1 MDTKWFF
8 PKIGVLT
15 RENWSQT
22 LAGGNEF
29 ETGNG
34 TLRVVNASE
43 IDGRMFLDGE
53 RVSARAGGTID
64 AIDPA
69 TAEVFATVA
78 LGDKADVD
86 AAVASAQAAMGSWAG
101 LAPVRRVRLL
111 NRLAALLREHSRE
124 LAELESLDVGKPL
137 RQAEDD
143 VAAAAAYFEYFAGV
157 ADKVFGSSI
166 PLGQGYVD
174 FTLREPLGVSAQIV
188 PWNYPLRLASRGIA
202 PALACGNAVVAKP
215 AAEAGLS
222 IIRLAELAVEAGLP
236 PGVFNVVTG
245 GRETGA
251 ALASHAGINH
261 ITFTGSVPTGIA
273 IMKAAADNVVPVTL
287 ELGGKSP
294 NIVFADADLERAAAS
309 AATTLMQNSAQTCT
323 APTRLLLEAPAHD
336 RFVEL
341 LATRIGTIRLGR
353 GLDNPD
359 MGPVVSERQM
369 QRVLGFIA
377 AGLKDGA
384 RAVAGGRRA
393 DGAGRNRGFFIEPT
407 LLDQVAPGTELG
419 QEEIFG
425 PVLTVTT
432 FGSVDEAIA
441 VANGTPYGLVTGVWT
456 RDLSRA
462 LTVAM
467 AVKSGQVRV
476 NSYSVEGSIGLPF
489 GGYKRS
495 GFGREQ
501 GVEAL
506 ANYTQVK
513 NVMINFG

>member
-1 MDTKWFF
+1 MKT
-8 PKIGVLT
+8 T
-15 RENWSQT
+15 
-22 LAGGNEF
+22 A
-29 ETGNG
+29 
-34 TLRVVNASE
+34 A
-43 IDGRMFLDGE
+43 DGRMFINGE
-53 RVSARAGGTID
+53 RAWARSGATFD

-69 TAEVFATVA
+69 TAEVFASVA
-78 LGDKADVD
+78 WGDQGDVD
-86 AAVASAQAAMGSWAG
+86 SAVEAARAAFESGWAG
-101 LAPVRRVRLL
+101 LPPARRVRIL
-111 NRLAALLREHSRE
+111 NRLAGLLRGRSRE

-143 VAAAAAYFEYFAGV
+143 VAAAAGYFEFFAGV

-166 PLGQGYVD
+166 PLGAGFVD
-174 FTLREPLGVSAQIV
+174 FTLREPLGISAQIV

-202 PALACGNAVVAKP
+202 PALACANTVVAKP

-222 IIRLAELAVEAGLP
+222 VITLAELAIEAGLP
-236 PGVFNVVTG
+236 AGVLNVVTG

-251 ALASHAGINH
+251 ALASHPGINH

-287 ELGGKSP
+287 ELGGKSA
-294 NIVFADADLERAAAS
+294 NIVFADADIERAAAS

-323 APTRLLLEAPAHD
+323 APTRLLLEESAHD
-336 RFVEL
+336 RFVEVL
-341 LATRIGTIRLGR
+341 RSRIKKIRLGR

-369 QRVLGFIA
+369 QRVLGYIESGA
-377 AGLKDGA
+377 ADGA
-384 RAVAGGRRA
+384 TALTGGRRA
-393 DGAGRNRGFFIEPT
+393 DTPELAAGYFIEPT
-407 LLDQVAPGTELG
+407 LLDRVAPGTVLE

-432 FGSVDEAIA
+432 FRSIDDAIA

-456 RDLSRA
+456 RDLSKA
-462 LTVAM
+462 LTVAT
-467 AVKSGQVRV
+467 AVKSGQVRI

-506 ANYTQVK
+506 ANYTQLK
-513 NVMINFG
+513 NVMINFS

>member
-1 MDTKWFF
+1 MF
-8 PKIGVLT
+8 
-15 RENWSQT
+15 
-22 LAGGNEF
+22 
-29 ETGNG
+29 
-34 TLRVVNASE
+34 VN
-43 IDGRMFLDGE
+43 GE
-53 RVSARAGGTID
+53 RSWASSGSTFEAV
-64 AIDPA
+64 DPA
-69 TAEVFATVA
+69 TGEVFTAVA
-78 LGDKADVD
+78 RADQRDVE
-86 AAVASAQAAMGSWAG
+86 AAVAAARRAIDAG
-101 LAPVRRVRLL
+101 WSGLPPIRRVRIL
-111 NRLAALLREHSRE
+111 NRLAALLRERQAE

-143 VAAAAAYFEYFAGV
+143 VAAAAGYFEFFAGV

-166 PLGQGYVD
+166 PLGQGFVD

-202 PALACGNAVVAKP
+202 PALACANTVVVKP

-222 IIRLAELAVEAGLP
+222 IVRLAELAIDAGLP

-245 GRETGA
+245 GRDTGA
-251 ALASHAGINH
+251 ALTAHPGINH

-323 APTRLLLEAPAHD
+323 APTRLLVEAPVHGQFAQM
-336 RFVEL
+336 
-341 LATRIGTIRLGR
+341 LARRIGSIRLGR

-359 MGPVVSERQM
+359 MGPVVSERQL
-369 QRVLGFIA
+369 QRVLGFLDD
-377 AGLKDGA
+377 GVRDGA
-384 RAVAGGRRA
+384 RALVGGKRASAPPLAAGY
-393 DGAGRNRGFFIEPT
+393 FVEPT
-407 LLDQVAPGTELG
+407 LLDNVDPASRLG

-425 PVLTVTT
+425 PVLTLST
-432 FGSVDEAIA
+432 FTSVDDAIEL
-441 VANGTPYGLVTGVWT
+441 ANGTPYGLVTGIWT

-462 LTVAM
+462 MAVAT
-467 AVKSGQVRV
+467 AVKSGQVRI
-476 NSYSVEGSIGLPF
+476 NGYSAEGSIGLPF

-506 ANYTQVK
+506 ANYTQIK
-513 NVMINFG
+513 NVMITIA

>member
-1 MDTKWFF
+1 
-8 PKIGVLT
+8 
-15 RENWSQT
+15 
-22 LAGGNEF
+22 
-29 ETGNG
+29 
-34 TLRVVNASE
+34 
-43 IDGRMFLDGE
+43 MFINGE
-53 RVSARAGGTID
+53 RAWARSGATFD

-69 TAEVFATVA
+69 TAEAFATVA
-78 LGDKADVD
+78 HGDEGDVD
-86 AAVASAQAAMGSWAG
+86 RAVAAARAAFEGGWAG
-101 LAPVRRVRLL
+101 LPPVRRVRIL
-111 NRLAALLREHSRE
+111 NRLAMLLRERSRE

-137 RQAEDD
+137 RQAEED
-143 VAAAAAYFEYFAGV
+143 VAAAAGYFEFFAGV

-166 PLGQGYVD
+166 PLGKGFVD
-174 FTLREPLGVSAQIV
+174 FTLREPLGISAQIV
-188 PWNYPLRLASRGIA
+188 PWNYPLRLASRGTA

-222 IIRLAELAVEAGLP
+222 VIRLAELAIEAGLP

-251 ALASHAGINH
+251 ALASHPGINH

-294 NIVFADADLERAAAS
+294 NIVFADADLERAAVS
-309 AATTLMQNSAQTCT
+309 AATTLMQNAAQTCT
-323 APTRLLLEAPAHD
+323 APTRLLLEDSAHD

-341 LATRIGTIRLGR
+341 LARRIGTIRLGR

-369 QRVLGFIA
+369 QRVLGYIA
-377 AGLKDGA
+377 AGTKDGA
-384 RAVAGGRRA
+384 TALTGGRRSAHA
-393 DGAGRNRGFFIEPT
+393 DLARGYFIEPT
-407 LLDQVAPGTELG
+407 LLDRVMPGTALE

-432 FGSVDEAIA
+432 FGSIDEAIA
-441 VANGTPYGLVTGVWT
+441 MANGTPYGLVTGIWT
-456 RDLSRA
+456 RDLGKA
-462 LTVAM
+462 LTLAT
-467 AVKSGQVRV
+467 AIKSGQVRV
-476 NSYSVEGSIGLPF
+476 NAYSVEGSIGLPF

-506 ANYTQVK
+506 ANYTQIK

>member
-1 MDTKWFF
+1 
-8 PKIGVLT
+8 VELT
-15 RENWSQT
+15 
-22 LAGGNEF
+22 A
-29 ETGNG
+29 
-34 TLRVVNASE
+34 
-43 IDGRMFLDGE
+43 IDGRMYVNGQRCWASSGSTF
-53 RVSARAGGTID
+53 D

-69 TAEVFATVA
+69 TAQVFTAVA
-78 LGDKADVD
+78 LAGPGDVGG
-86 AAVASAQAAMGSWAG
+86 AVEAAQAAIGAGWAG
-101 LAPVRRVRLL
+101 LPPVRRVRLL
-111 NRLAALLREHSRE
+111 NRLASLLRERRAE
-124 LAELESLDVGKPL
+124 FAELESLDVGKPL

-143 VAAAAAYFEYFAGV
+143 VAAAAGYFEFFAGV

-166 PLGQGYVD
+166 PLGKGFVD

-202 PALACGNAVVAKP
+202 PALACGNTVVAKP

-222 IIRLAELAVEAGLP
+222 VVRLAELATEAGLP
-236 PGVFNVVTG
+236 PGVLNVVTG

-251 ALASHAGINH
+251 ALSAHPGINH
-261 ITFTGSVPTGIA
+261 ITFTGSVKTGIA
-273 IMKAAADNVVPVTL
+273 IMKAAADNVVPITL

-323 APTRLLLEAPAHD
+323 APTRLLLESAAHD

-341 LATRIGTIRLGR
+341 LTQRIRSIRLGR

-369 QRVLGFIA
+369 HRVLGFLES
-377 AGLKDGA
+377 GVKDGA
-384 RAVAGGRRA
+384 SALTGGGRSTRPELA
-393 DGAGRNRGFFIEPT
+393 RGYFIEPT
-407 LLDQVAPGTELG
+407 LLDRVPRGTALE

-425 PVLTVTT
+425 PVLTVTS
-432 FGSVDEAIA
+432 FDSVDEAIA
-441 VANGTPYGLVTGVWT
+441 IGNGTPYGLVTGIWT
-456 RDLSRA
+456 KDLDKA
-462 LTVAM
+462 LTVAT
-467 AVKSGQVRV
+467 AIKSGQVRV
-476 NSYSVEGSIGLPF
+476 NAYSVEGSIGLPF
-489 GGYKRS
+489 GGYRRS

-506 ANYTQVK
+506 ASYTQVK

>member
-1 MDTKWFF
+1 MF
-8 PKIGVLT
+8 V
-15 RENWSQT
+15 
-22 LAGGNEF
+22 AGQRSWATSGASF
-29 ETGNG
+29 E
-34 TLRVVNASE
+34 
-43 IDGRMFLDGE
+43 
-53 RVSARAGGTID
+53 

-69 TAEVFATVA
+69 TGEGFTRVA
-78 LGDKADVD
+78 LGDKTDID
-86 AAVASAQAAMGSWAG
+86 AAIAAARAAFEGGWAG
-101 LAPVRRVRLL
+101 LSPVRRVRIL
-111 NRLAALLREHSRE
+111 NQLAGSLRERR
-124 LAELESLDVGKPL
+124 AEFAALESLDVGKPL

-143 VAAAAAYFEYFAGV
+143 VSAAAGYFEFFAGV

-166 PLGQGYVD
+166 PLGKGFVD

-188 PWNYPLRLASRGIA
+188 PWNYPLRLASRGLA
-202 PALACGNAVVAKP
+202 PALACGNTVVAKP

-222 IIRLAELAVEAGLP
+222 IVRLAELAAEAGCP

-251 ALASHAGINH
+251 ALASHPGINH

-393 DGAGRNRGFFIEPT
+393 DGAGLNRGFFVEPT

>member
-1 MDTKWFF
+1 
-8 PKIGVLT
+8 V
-15 RENWSQT
+15 QT
-22 LAGGNEF
+22 IA
-29 ETGNG
+29 
-34 TLRVVNASE
+34 
-43 IDGRMFLDGE
+43 IDGRMYLYGQRLWASSGSTF
-53 RVSARAGGTID
+53 D

-69 TAEVFATVA
+69 TGQVFTAIA
-78 LGDKADVD
+78 LADRSDVD
-86 AAVASAQAAMGSWAG
+86 AAVTAARRAVEAG
-101 LAPVRRVRLL
+101 WGGLPPVRRVRIL
-111 NRLAALLREHSRE
+111 NRVAALLRERR
-124 LAELESLDVGKPL
+124 AEFAQLESLDVGKPL

-143 VAAAAAYFEYFAGV
+143 VAAAAGYFEFFAGV

-166 PLGQGYVD
+166 PLGTGFLD

-222 IIRLAELAVEAGLP
+222 IVRLAELATEAGLP

-251 ALASHAGINH
+251 ALAAHAGINH

-287 ELGGKSP
+287 ELGGKSA

-323 APTRLLLEAPAHD
+323 APTRLLLETSAHD
-336 RFVEL
+336 RFVDL
-341 LATRIGTIRLGR
+341 LAQRIRSIRLGR

-369 QRVLGFIA
+369 QRVLGFLE
-377 AGLKDGA
+377 GGVKDGA
-384 RAVAGGRRA
+384 TAVTGGGRSRA
-393 DGAGRNRGFFIEPT
+393 PELANGYFIEPT
-407 LLDQVAPGTELG
+407 LLDRVPRGSKLE

-425 PVLTVTT
+425 PVLTVTG
-432 FGSVDEAIA
+432 FDAVDDAIA
-441 VANGTPYGLVTGVWT
+441 IANGTPYGLVTGIWT
-456 RDLSRA
+456 KDLSKA
-462 LTVAM
+462 LTVAT

-476 NSYSVEGSIGLPF
+476 NAYSVEGSIGLPF

-506 ANYTQVK
+506 ANYTQIK

>member
-1 MDTKWFF
+1 VKTSA
-8 PKIGVLT
+8 V
-15 RENWSQT
+15 
-22 LAGGNEF
+22 
-29 ETGNG
+29 
-34 TLRVVNASE
+34 
-43 IDGRMFLDGE
+43 DGRMFINGE
-53 RVSARAGGTID
+53 RAWARSGATFA

-69 TAEVFATVA
+69 TAEAFATVA
-78 LGDKADVD
+78 HGDKGDVD
-86 AAVASAQAAMGSWAG
+86 SAVKAARAAFEGGWAG
-101 LAPVRRVRLL
+101 LPPARRVRIL
-111 NRLAALLREHSRE
+111 NRLASLLRERSHE
-124 LAELESLDVGKPL
+124 FAELESLDVGKPL

-143 VAAAAAYFEYFAGV
+143 VAAAAGYFEFYAGV

-166 PLGQGYVD
+166 PLGAGFVD
-174 FTLREPLGVSAQIV
+174 FTLREPLGISAQIV

-202 PALACGNAVVAKP
+202 PALACGNTVVAKP

-222 IIRLAELAVEAGLP
+222 VIKLAELAIEAGLP
-236 PGVFNVVTG
+236 TGVFNVVMG

-251 ALASHAGINH
+251 ALASHPGINH

-287 ELGGKSP
+287 ELGGKSA

-323 APTRLLLEAPAHD
+323 APTRLLLEESAHD
-336 RFVEL
+336 RFVEVL
-341 LATRIGTIRLGR
+341 STRIKKIRLGR

-369 QRVLGFIA
+369 QRVLGYID
-377 AGLKDGA
+377 AGAGDGA
-384 RAVAGGRRA
+384 TALTGGRRA
-393 DGAGRNRGFFIEPT
+393 DSPELAAGYFIEPT
-407 LLDQVAPGTELG
+407 LLDRVARGTVLE

-432 FGSVDEAIA
+432 FRSIDEAIA
-441 VANGTPYGLVTGVWT
+441 IANGTPYGLVTGVWT
-456 RDLSRA
+456 RDLSKA
-462 LTVAM
+462 LTVAT
-467 AVKSGQVRV
+467 AVKSGQVRI

-506 ANYTQVK
+506 ANYTQLK

>member
-1 MDTKWFF
+1 
-8 PKIGVLT
+8 V
-15 RENWSQT
+15 QT
-22 LAGGNEF
+22 A
-29 ETGNG
+29 
-34 TLRVVNASE
+34 A
-43 IDGRMFLDGE
+43 IDGRMFVNGQRTWASSGSTFE
-53 RVSARAGGTID
+53 

-69 TAEVFATVA
+69 TGQVFTAVA
-78 LGDKADVD
+78 LADSRDID
-86 AAVASAQAAMGSWAG
+86 AAVAAARSAVDAGWAG
-101 LAPVRRVRLL
+101 LPTVRRVRIL
-111 NRLAALLREHSRE
+111 NRLAALLREQRVD
-124 LAELESLDVGKPL
+124 LAQLESLDVGKPL

-143 VAAAAAYFEYFAGV
+143 VAAAAAYFEFFAGV

-166 PLGQGYVD
+166 PLGKGFVD
-174 FTLREPLGVSAQIV
+174 FTLREPLGVAAQIV

-222 IIRLAELAVEAGLP
+222 IVRLAELATEAGLP
-236 PGVFNVVTG
+236 PGVLNVVTG

-251 ALASHAGINH
+251 ALAAHPGINH

-273 IMKAAADNVVPVTL
+273 IMQVAADNVVPVTL

-294 NIVFADADLERAAAS
+294 NIVFADADLDRAAAS
-309 AATTLMQNSAQTCT
+309 SATTLMQNSAQTCT
-323 APTRLLLEAPAHD
+323 APTRLLLERAAHD

-341 LATRIGTIRLGR
+341 LVRRIRSIRLGR

-369 QRVLGFIA
+369 RRVLGFLE
-377 AGLKDGA
+377 GGVKDGA
-384 RAVAGGRRA
+384 TAVTGGGRSKA
-393 DGAGRNRGFFIEPT
+393 PELARGYFIEPT
-407 LLDQVAPGTELG
+407 LLDGVPRGSLLE

-425 PVLTVTT
+425 PVLTVTS
-432 FGSVDEAIA
+432 FDSVDEAIA
-441 VANGTPYGLVTGVWT
+441 IANGTPYGLVTGIWT
-456 RDLSRA
+456 KDLGRA
-462 LTVAM
+462 LAVAT

-476 NSYSVEGSIGLPF
+476 NAYSVEGSIGLPF
-489 GGYKRS
+489 GGYRRS

-506 ANYTQVK
+506 ANYTQTK

>member
-1 MDTKWFF
+1 
-8 PKIGVLT
+8 V
-15 RENWSQT
+15 T
-22 LAGGNEF
+22 LPP
-29 ETGNG
+29 
-34 TLRVVNASE
+34 
-43 IDGRMFLDGE
+43 IDGRMLIHGQ
-53 RVSARAGGTID
+53 RVWSRSGATFE

-69 TAEVFATVA
+69 TAEAFTSVA
-78 LGDKADVD
+78 VAAKADVD
-86 AAVASAQAAMGSWAG
+86 DAIAAARAAFDGGWPG
-101 LAPVRRVRLL
+101 LPPVRRARTL
-111 NRLAALLREHSRE
+111 NRLAALLREHRDE
-124 LAELESLDVGKPL
+124 LAQLESLDVGKPL

-143 VAAAAAYFEYFAGV
+143 VAAAAAYFEFFAGV

-166 PLGQGYVD
+166 PLGKGHVD
-174 FTLREPLGVSAQIV
+174 FTLREPLGISAQVV

-202 PALACGNAVVAKP
+202 PALACGNTVVAKP

-222 IIRLAELAVEAGLP
+222 IIRLAELALEAGLP
-236 PGVFNVVTG
+236 AGAFSAVTG

-251 ALASHAGINH
+251 LLTSHPGINH

-309 AATTLMQNSAQTCT
+309 SATTLMQNAAQTCT
-323 APTRLLLEAPAHD
+323 APTRLLLERSCHD

-341 LATRIGTIRLGR
+341 LAARITPIRLGR

-369 QRVLGFIA
+369 KRVLDFID
-377 AGLKDGA
+377 AGSSDGA
-384 RAVAGGRRA
+384 TVVTGGRRSSA
-393 DGAGRNRGFFIEPT
+393 PDLARGYFIEPT
-407 LLDQVAPGTELG
+407 LLDRVDPGTQLE

-425 PVLTVTT
+425 PVLTVTS
-432 FGSVDEAIA
+432 FDSVDEAIA
-441 VANGTPYGLVTGVWT
+441 IANGTPYGLVTGVWT
-456 RDLSRA
+456 RDLQKA
-462 LTVAM
+462 LAVAT
-467 AVKSGQVRV
+467 AVKSGQIRV
-476 NSYSVEGSIGLPF
+476 NAYSVEGSIGLPF

-506 ANYTQVK
+506 ANYTQIK

>member
-1 MDTKWFF
+1 
-8 PKIGVLT
+8 V
-15 RENWSQT
+15 QT
-22 LAGGNEF
+22 IA
-29 ETGNG
+29 
-34 TLRVVNASE
+34 
-43 IDGRMFLDGE
+43 IDGRMYLYGQRIWASSGSTF
-53 RVSARAGGTID
+53 D

-69 TAEVFATVA
+69 TGQVFTAVA
-78 LGDKADVD
+78 LADRSDVD
-86 AAVASAQAAMGSWAG
+86 AAVAAARGAVEAG
-101 LAPVRRVRLL
+101 WGGLPPVRRVRIL
-111 NRLAALLREHSRE
+111 NRVAALLRERR
-124 LAELESLDVGKPL
+124 AEFAQLESLDVGKPL

-143 VAAAAAYFEYFAGV
+143 VAAAAGYFEFFAGV

-166 PLGQGYVD
+166 PLGTGFLD

-222 IIRLAELAVEAGLP
+222 IVRLAELATEAGLP

-251 ALASHAGINH
+251 ALAAHAGINH

-287 ELGGKSP
+287 ELGGKSA

-323 APTRLLLEAPAHD
+323 APTRLLLETSAHD
-336 RFVEL
+336 RFVDL
-341 LATRIGTIRLGR
+341 LAQRIRSIRLGR

-369 QRVLGFIA
+369 QRVLGFLE
-377 AGLKDGA
+377 GGVKDGA
-384 RAVAGGRRA
+384 TAVTGGGRSRA
-393 DGAGRNRGFFIEPT
+393 PELANGYFIEPT
-407 LLDQVAPGTELG
+407 LLDRVPRGSKLE

-425 PVLTVTT
+425 PVLTVTS
-432 FGSVDEAIA
+432 FDAVDDAIA
-441 VANGTPYGLVTGVWT
+441 IANGTPYGLVTGIWT
-456 RDLSRA
+456 KDLSKA
-462 LTVAM
+462 LTVAT

-476 NSYSVEGSIGLPF
+476 NAYSVEGSIGLPF

-506 ANYTQVK
+506 ANYTQIK

>member
-1 MDTKWFF
+1 MYSY
-8 PKIGVLT
+8 PKAVDMT
-15 RENWSQT
+15 T
-22 LAGGNEF
+22 
-29 ETGNG
+29 
-34 TLRVVNASE
+34 V
-43 IDGRMFLDGE
+43 DGRMFINGE
-53 RVSARAGGTID
+53 RAWALSGKTFE

-69 TAEVFATVA
+69 TGAAFTSVA
-78 LGDKADVD
+78 SAAGGDVD
-86 AAVASAQAAMGSWAG
+86 AAVAAARGAIDAG
-101 LAPVRRVRLL
+101 WGMLPPVRRVRIL
-111 NRLAALLREHSRE
+111 NRLATLLRERTRE
-124 LAELESLDVGKPL
+124 FAELESLDVGKQL

-143 VAAAAAYFEYFAGV
+143 VAAAASYFEFFAGV

-166 PLGQGYVD
+166 PLGQGFVD
-174 FTLREPLGVSAQIV
+174 FTLREPLGISAQIV

-222 IIRLAELAVEAGLP
+222 IVHLAALAAEAGLP

-251 ALASHAGINH
+251 ALVAHPGINH
-261 ITFTGSVPTGIA
+261 VTFTGSVPTGIA
-273 IMKAAADNVVPVTL
+273 IMKSAAEHVVPVTL

-309 AATTLMQNSAQTCT
+309 SATTLTQNAAQTCT
-323 APTRLLLEAPAHD
+323 APTRLLLESSAHD
-336 RFVEL
+336 RFVDL
-341 LATRIGTIRLGR
+341 LAKRISQIRLGR

-369 QRVLGFIA
+369 TRVLGYIE
-377 AGLKDGA
+377 AGARDGA
-384 RAVAGGRRA
+384 HAVAGGGRA
-393 DGAGRNRGFFIEPT
+393 MSKGLSSGYFIQPT
-407 LLDQVAPGTELG
+407 LLDGVDRGSILE

-432 FGSVDEAIA
+432 FESVEDAIA
-441 VANGTPYGLVTGVWT
+441 IANGTPYGLVAGIWT
-456 RDLSRA
+456 RDLSKA
-462 LTVAM
+462 LRVAT
-467 AVKSGQVRV
+467 AVKSGQIRI
-476 NSYSVEGSIGLPF
+476 NAYSVEGSIGLPF

-506 ANYTQVK
+506 ANYTQIK
-513 NVMINFG
+513 NVMINNELNH

>member
-1 MDTKWFF
+1 MF
-8 PKIGVLT
+8 V
-15 RENWSQT
+15 
-22 LAGGNEF
+22 
-29 ETGNG
+29 TGQ
-34 TLRVVNASE
+34 
-43 IDGRMFLDGE
+43 
-53 RVSARAGGTID
+53 RAGAGAAAACE
-64 AIDPA
+64 AID
-69 TAEVFATVA
+69 TAAAEGV
-78 LGDKADVD
+78 
-86 AAVASAQAAMGSWAG
+86 AAVAWGDKSDVEAAIAAARAAFEGGWAG
-101 LAPVRRVRLL
+101 LPPVRRVRIL
-111 NRLAALLREHSRE
+111 NQLAGLLRERR
-124 LAELESLDVGKPL
+124 AEFAALESLDVGKPL

-143 VAAAAAYFEYFAGV
+143 VSAAAGYFEFFAGV
-157 ADKVFGSSI
+157 ADKVYGSSI
-166 PLGQGYVD
+166 PVEKGYVD

-215 AAEAGLS
+215 ATEAGLS

-251 ALASHAGINH
+251 ALASHPGINH

-294 NIVFADADLERAAAS
+294 NVVFADADLERAAAS
-309 AATTLMQNSAQTCT
+309 SASTLMQNAAQTCT
-323 APTRLLLEAPAHD
+323 APTRLLLERTAHD
-336 RFVEL
+336 RFVDL
-341 LATRIGTIRLGR
+341 LAKRIRAIRLGR

-369 QRVLGFIA
+369 HRVLGYIA
-377 AGLKDGA
+377 AGSRDGATAVTGGA
-384 RAVAGGRRA
+384 RAQDGELAAGY
-393 DGAGRNRGFFIEPT
+393 FIEPT
-407 LLDQVAPGTELG
+407 LLDGVERGSVLE

-432 FGSVDEAIA
+432 FESLDEAIA
-441 VANGTPYGLVTGVWT
+441 IANGTPYGLVTGVWT
-456 RDLSRA
+456 KDLSKA
-462 LTVAM
+462 MTVAT

-476 NSYSVEGSIGLPF
+476 NGYSVEGSIGLPF
-489 GGYKRS
+489 GGYRRS

>member
-1 MDTKWFF
+1 M
-8 PKIGVLT
+8 
-15 RENWSQT
+15 E
-22 LAGGNEF
+22 
-29 ETGNG
+29 
-34 TLRVVNASE
+34 
-43 IDGRMFLDGE
+43 
-53 RVSARAGGTID
+53 

-78 LGDKADVD
+78 QADKADVD
-86 AAVASAQAAMGSWAG
+86 AALASARAAFTGGWDG
-101 LAPVRRVRLL
+101 LPPVRRVRVL
-111 NRLAALLREHSRE
+111 NRLASLLRERTRE
-124 LAELESLDVGKPL
+124 FAQLESLDVGKPL

-143 VAAAAAYFEYFAGV
+143 VGAAAGYFEFFAGV

-166 PLGQGYVD
+166 PLGAGFVD
-174 FTLREPLGVSAQIV
+174 FTLREPLGVSAQII

-222 IIRLAELAVEAGLP
+222 VIRLAELAVEAGLP

-251 ALASHAGINH
+251 ALAAHPGINH

-287 ELGGKSP
+287 ELGGKSA
-294 NIVFADADLERAAAS
+294 NIVFADADLDRAAAS
-309 AATTLMQNSAQTCT
+309 ATTTLMQNSAQTCT
-323 APTRLLLEAPAHD
+323 APTRLLVEEAAHD

-341 LATRIGTIRLGR
+341 LAPRIGSIRLGR

-359 MGPVVSERQM
+359 MGPVVSDRQM
-369 QRVLGFIA
+369 QRVLGYIA
-377 AGLKDGA
+377 AGAKDGA
-384 RAVAGGRRA
+384 TALTGGRRSDA
-393 DGAGRNRGFFIEPT
+393 PQLAQGYFIEPT
-407 LLDQVAPGTELG
+407 LLDRVMRGTALE

-425 PVLTVTT
+425 PVLTLTT
-432 FGSVDEAIA
+432 FLSTDEAIA
-441 VANGTPYGLVTGVWT
+441 IANGTPYGLVTGIWT
-456 RDLSRA
+456 RDLSKA
-462 LTVAM
+462 LTVAT

-506 ANYTQVK
+506 ANYTQLK

>member
-1 MDTKWFF
+1 VKAT
-8 PKIGVLT
+8 
-15 RENWSQT
+15 
-22 LAGGNEF
+22 
-29 ETGNG
+29 
-34 TLRVVNASE
+34 E
-43 IDGRMFLDGE
+43 IDGRMFLNGE
-53 RVSARAGGTID
+53 RVWARSGATFD

-69 TAEVFATVA
+69 TAQVFARVA

-86 AAVASAQAAMGSWAG
+86 SAVASAHAAMGGWAG
-101 LAPVRRVRLL
+101 LPPVRRVRLL
-111 NRLAALLREHSRE
+111 NRLAGLLRERSRE
-124 LAELESLDVGKPL
+124 FAELESLDVGKPV

-143 VAAAAAYFEYFAGV
+143 VAAAAGYFEYFAGV

-166 PLGQGYVD
+166 PLGKGFVD

-202 PALACGNAVVAKP
+202 PALASGNAVVAKP

-222 IIRLAELAVEAGLP
+222 IVRLAELAAEAGLP

-251 ALASHAGINH
+251 ALASHPGINH

-309 AATTLMQNSAQTCT
+309 AATTLTQNSAQTCT
-323 APTRLLLEAPAHD
+323 APTRLLLEESAHD
-336 RFVEL
+336 RFVDL
-341 LATRIGTIRLGR
+341 LATRIGTIRMGR

-369 QRVLGFIA
+369 QRVLGYIA
-377 AGLKDGA
+377 SGARDGA
-384 RAVAGGRRA
+384 TAVTGGRRA
-393 DGAGRNRGFFIEPT
+393 HAAELARGYFIEPT
-407 LLDQVAPGTELG
+407 LLDRVAPGSVLE

-432 FGSVDEAIA
+432 FASVEEAIA

-456 RDLSRA
+456 RDLSKA
-462 LTVAM
+462 FTVAT
-467 AVKSGQVRV
+467 AVKSGQIRV

-489 GGYKRS
+489 GGYRRS

-501 GVEAL
+501 GVQAL
-506 ANYTQVK
+506 TNYTQIK

>member
-1 MDTKWFF
+1 MF
-8 PKIGVLT
+8 V
-15 RENWSQT
+15 
-22 LAGGNEF
+22 
-29 ETGNG
+29 
-34 TLRVVNASE
+34 
-43 IDGRMFLDGE
+43 DGQRSWGSSGSTF
-53 RVSARAGGTID
+53 D

-69 TAEVFATVA
+69 TGEVFAAVA
-78 LGDKADVD
+78 LADHRDVD
-86 AAVASAQAAMGSWAG
+86 TAVAAARAAVDAGWAG
-101 LAPVRRVRLL
+101 LPPVRRVRIL
-111 NRLAALLREHSRE
+111 NRLAALLREQR
-124 LAELESLDVGKPL
+124 AEFARLESLDVGKPL

-143 VAAAAAYFEYFAGV
+143 VAAAAGYFEFFAGV

-166 PLGQGYVD
+166 PLGKGFVD

-222 IIRLAELAVEAGLP
+222 VVRLAELATEAGLP

-245 GRETGA
+245 GPETGA
-251 ALASHAGINH
+251 ALTHHPGINH

-309 AATTLMQNSAQTCT
+309 SATTLMQNSAHACT
-323 APTRLLLEAPAHD
+323 APTR
-336 RFVEL
+336 
-341 LATRIGTIRLGR
+341 
-353 GLDNPD
+353 
-359 MGPVVSERQM
+359 
-369 QRVLGFIA
+369 
-377 AGLKDGA
+377 
-384 RAVAGGRRA
+384 
-393 DGAGRNRGFFIEPT
+393 
-407 LLDQVAPGTELG
+407 
-419 QEEIFG
+419 
-425 PVLTVTT
+425 VLTVTS
-432 FGSVDEAIA
+432 FESVDEAIA
-441 VANGTPYGLVTGVWT
+441 IANGTPYGLVAGIWT
-456 RDLSRA
+456 KDLGKA
-462 LTVAM
+462 LAVAT

-476 NSYSVEGSIGLPF
+476 NAYSVEGSIGLPF

>member
-1 MDTKWFF
+1 MFIAGQRT
-8 PKIGVLT
+8 
-15 RENWSQT
+15 WSRSGAT
-22 LAGGNEF
+22 L
-29 ETGNG
+29 
-34 TLRVVNASE
+34 
-43 IDGRMFLDGE
+43 
-53 RVSARAGGTID
+53 D

-69 TAEVFATVA
+69 TAAAFTTMGLADST
-78 LGDKADVD
+78 DVD
-86 AAVASAQAAMGSWAG
+86 TAVTSARAAFEGWAG
-101 LAPVRRVRLL
+101 LPPVRRVRIL
-111 NRLAALLREHSRE
+111 NRIAGLLRERRAE
-124 LAELESLDVGKPL
+124 FAELESLDVGKPL
-137 RQAEDD
+137 KQAEDD
-143 VAAAAAYFEYFAGV
+143 VAAAAGYFEFFAGV

-166 PLGQGYVD
+166 PLGRGFVD

-222 IIRLAELAVEAGLP
+222 ITRLAELAVEAGLP

-245 GRETGA
+245 GRESGA

-309 AATTLMQNSAQTCT
+309 AAATLMQNSAQTCT

-369 QRVLGFIA
+369 QRILGFIA

-393 DGAGRNRGFFIEPT
+393 DGAGLNRGYFIEPS
-407 LLDQVAPGTELG
+407 LLHQVAPGTALA
-419 QEEIFG
+419 QAEIFG
-425 PVLTVTT
+425 P
-432 FGSVDEAIA
+432 
-441 VANGTPYGLVTGVWT
+441 
-456 RDLSRA
+456 
-462 LTVAM
+462 
-467 AVKSGQVRV
+467 
-476 NSYSVEGSIGLPF
+476 
-489 GGYKRS
+489 
-495 GFGREQ
+495 
-501 GVEAL
+501 
-506 ANYTQVK
+506 
-513 NVMINFG
+513 

>member
-1 MDTKWFF
+1 MKAT
-8 PKIGVLT
+8 
-15 RENWSQT
+15 
-22 LAGGNEF
+22 
-29 ETGNG
+29 
-34 TLRVVNASE
+34 E
-43 IDGRMFLDGE
+43 IDGRMFLSGE
-53 RVSARAGGTID
+53 RVWARSGATFD
-64 AIDPA
+64 AVDPA
-69 TAEVFATVA
+69 TAEVFARVA

-86 AAVASAQAAMGSWAG
+86 TAVASAQAAMGVWAG
-101 LAPVRRVRLL
+101 LPPVRRVRLL
-111 NRLAALLREHSRE
+111 NRLASLLRERSRE
-124 LAELESLDVGKPL
+124 FAELESLDVGKPL

-143 VAAAAAYFEYFAGV
+143 VAAAASYFEYFAGV

-166 PLGQGYVD
+166 PLGKGFVD

-215 AAEAGLS
+215 AADAGLS
-222 IIRLAELAVEAGLP
+222 VIKLAELAIEAGLP
-236 PGVFNVVTG
+236 AGVINAVTG
-245 GRETGA
+245 GREAGA
-251 ALASHAGINH
+251 ALASHPGINH
-261 ITFTGSVPTGIA
+261 IAFTGSVPTGIA

-287 ELGGKSP
+287 ELGGKSA

-323 APTRLLLEAPAHD
+323 APTRLLLEESAHD

-341 LATRIGTIRLGR
+341 LSSRIKKIRMGR

-369 QRVLGFIA
+369 QRVLGYIEAGAGDGATALTGGGRADTPELA
-377 AGLKDGA
+377 AGY
-384 RAVAGGRRA
+384 
-393 DGAGRNRGFFIEPT
+393 FIEPT
-407 LLDQVAPGTELG
+407 LLDGVARGTVLE

-432 FGSVDEAIA
+432 FRSVEEAIA
-441 VANGTPYGLVTGVWT
+441 IANGTPYGLVTGVWT
-456 RDLSRA
+456 GDLSKA
-462 LTVAM
+462 LTVAT

-489 GGYKRS
+489 GGYRRS

>member
-1 MDTKWFF
+1 VESTT
-8 PKIGVLT
+8 V
-15 RENWSQT
+15 
-22 LAGGNEF
+22 
-29 ETGNG
+29 
-34 TLRVVNASE
+34 
-43 IDGRMFLDGE
+43 DGRMFINGE
-53 RVSARAGGTID
+53 RVWARAGAVFD

-69 TAEVFATVA
+69 TAEVFARVA
-78 LGDKADVD
+78 QGEKADVE
-86 AAVASAQAAMGSWAG
+86 AAVASARSAMSGWAG
-101 LAPVRRVRLL
+101 LPPVRRVRIL
-111 NRLAALLREHSRE
+111 NRLAGLLREHSRE
-124 LAELESLDVGKPL
+124 FAELESIDVGKPL

-143 VAAAAAYFEYFAGV
+143 VAAAAGYFEYFAGV
-157 ADKVFGSSI
+157 ADKVFGSTI
-166 PLGQGYVD
+166 PLGKGFVD
-174 FTLREPLGVSAQIV
+174 FTLREPLGVSVQIV

-222 IIRLAELAVEAGLP
+222 VVRLAELAVEAGLP
-236 PGVFNVVTG
+236 AGVFNVVTG

-251 ALASHAGINH
+251 ALASHPGINH

-323 APTRLLLEAPAHD
+323 APTRLLLEESAHD
-336 RFVEL
+336 RFVDL
-341 LATRIGTIRLGR
+341 LAKRIGTIHLGR

-369 QRVLGFIA
+369 QRVLGYIA
-377 AGLKDGA
+377 AGAKEGA
-384 RAVAGGRRA
+384 RAVTGGRRA
-393 DGAGRNRGFFIEPT
+393 DGADLARGYFIEPT
-407 LLDQVAPGTELG
+407 LLDRVAPGTALE

-432 FGSVDEAIA
+432 FASVEEAIA

-456 RDLSRA
+456 GDLSRA
-462 LTVAM
+462 LTVAT

-501 GVEAL
+501 GVEAV
-506 ANYTQVK
+506 ANYTQIK